1 MRALVLGFVVLM
13 SAPAFGQQIEPTD
26 FPWFNGPT
34 RDAIYRMSE
43 NPNAVHVF
51 EAFTLSCSW
60 CNRNAP
66 QVQAMADEYA
76 DNERVQFIDLGL
88 DSNDRNIQ
96 RWVAEHEPTYP
107 VVKDVDRQ
115 IWNILRQSNGV
126 PQTFVVDC
134 NGQMVDA
141 TIGYWGSSEKATIRA
156 AIAEGLE
163 TECQ

>member
-1 MRALVLGFVVLM
+1 MRGLILGFLFIM
-13 SAPAFGQQIEPTD
+13 SVPAVAQQIEPTD

-43 NPNAVHVF
+43 FPNVVHVF

-66 QVQAMADEYA
+66 QVQAMADEYVG
-76 DNERVQFIDLGL
+76 DERVKFVDLGL
-88 DSNDRNIQ
+88 DSSDLNIQ
-96 RWVAEHEPTYP
+96 RWVQEHRPTYP
-107 VVKDVDRQ
+107 VVKDVGRQ
-115 IWNILRQSNGV
+115 IWSVLRQSNGV

-134 NGQMVDA
+134 NGELVDY
-141 TIGYWGSSEKATIRA
+141 TIGYWGTSEKNTIRR
-156 AIAEGLE
+156 AIADGLA